1 MMIGLIMA
9 LMVACILA
17 LIMMGKES
25 HTWEATGGLATVDAF
40 KDGVVTGGTKVKTF
54 IVPDG
59 KPHLWGIIPAGVS
72 DGAGAKAST
81 FLMRLKGSAKIR
93 TTEIFLSAY
102 GGTLATTHST
112 PLPIQ
117 PLTDLGIQV
126 TPGSQLEV
134 EFGMFGDDSGTA
146 EAGATLIFSDREPK
160 DGWFEYIALEI
171 LLTAPDEAGVLQ
183 LEGLGTAVAKQI
195 AVPSDAI
202 GAESIENGALDRII
216 AAVAADGS
224 STGAAITSL
233 RLSESGIVFNQE
245 LIIGAGG
252 GTHATEANGHVAPVF
267 FKELEY
273 DLRKSNTFT
282 ASALQWGADSGNV
295 AVGCSF
301 GIKVPQK

>member
-25 HTWEATGGLATVDAF
+25 HTWEATGGLTAVDAF
-40 KDGVVTGGTKVKTF
+40 KDGVITGGTKVKTF

-59 KPHLWGIIPAGVS
+59 KPHLWGIIPAAAS
-72 DGAGAKAST
+72 DGAGAAAST

-93 TTEIFLSAY
+93 TAEIFLSGY
-102 GGTLATTHST
+102 GGTLATTHAT
-112 PLPIQ
+112 PLNIR

-160 DGWFEYIALEI
+160 DGWFEYIALEV
-171 LLTAPDEAGVLQ
+171 LLTAPDIAGELQ
-183 LEGLGTAVAKQI
+183 LEGLGTAVAKQL
-195 AVPSDAI
+195 AVPADTLNP
-202 GAESIENGALDRII
+202 ENGGLDRII
-216 AAVAADGS
+216 AVAAADCMA
-224 STGAAITSL
+224 TGATIESL
-233 RLSESGIVFNQE
+233 KLSESGIVFNQE
-245 LIIGAGG
+245 LIIGAQG
-252 GTHATEANGHVAPVF
+252 GTHATEAVGHVPVTF

-273 DLRKSNTFT
+273 DVRKSNTIT
-282 ASALQWGADSGNV
+282 ARALQFGTDSGNV

-301 GIKVPQK
+301 GFRIAQK